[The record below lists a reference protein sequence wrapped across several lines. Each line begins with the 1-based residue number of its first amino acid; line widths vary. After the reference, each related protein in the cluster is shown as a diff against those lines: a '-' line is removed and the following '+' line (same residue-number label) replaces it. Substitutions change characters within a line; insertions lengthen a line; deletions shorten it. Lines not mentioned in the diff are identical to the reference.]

1 MGKLKYVL
9 DTNHCIH
16 FLNGQFE
23 LNLKIDKVG
32 EENCFISE
40 ITILELLY
48 GVANSDSTKKVQ
60 NKLKLFQFLEGFE
73 NRILP
78 IRPVFEAFSEQKV
91 QLRKKGTP
99 ISDFDLLIGCTA
111 LTQNMTMVSRNI
123 KEMKRIE
130 GLTYENWID

>member
-1 MGKLKYVL
+1 MGKLKYGL

-48 GVANSDSTKKVQ
+48 GVANSDSTKKAR

-78 IRPVFEAFSEQKV
+78 VRPVFEAFSEQKV
-91 QLRKKGTP
+91 QLRKREH
-99 ISDFDLLIGCTA
+99 S
-111 LTQNMTMVSRNI
+111 
-123 KEMKRIE
+123 
-130 GLTYENWID
+130 

>member
-48 GVANSDSTKKVQ
+48 GVANSDSTKKAR

-130 GLTYENWID
+130 GLTYESWID

>member
-48 GVANSDSTKKVQ
+48 GDANSDSTKKAQ

-130 GLTYENWID
+130 GLNYENWID

>member
-48 GVANSDSTKKVQ
+48 GVANSDSTKKAQ

>member
-48 GVANSDSTKKVQ
+48 GVANSDSTKKAQ

-130 GLTYENWID
+130 GLNYENWID